1 MSELNLINLAEVE
14 SKEVKWLWE
23 PYLPAGKITILRG
36 NPGEGKTMLA
46 LSIIAALTTGA
57 PLFGEEEQREPVCCI
72 YQSAEDGLAD
82 TIKPRLEAAGADC
95 SKVRV
100 IDESGASLSFADER
114 IEQAIVQTNAKLL
127 VLDPLQAYLTGVDM
141 HRANEVRPAF
151 HTLMEIAER
160 TGCAI
165 LLIEHLNKMRG
176 LKAIQRGLGSVDI
189 TGAARSVLLL
199 SKPKAD
205 ESEVYLAPVKSNL
218 AEMGQTLVFVAENGR
233 LYYEGTSALTAD
245 ELVDQNEVSDVRPTK
260 VKEAAQMLLDY
271 FGRREAIPSTEVEAF
286 FNSKGISTRTLKRAK
301 ANLGIKSELRGNAWY
316 YISPPYL

>member
-14 SKEVKWLWE
+14 SKEVKWLWK

-57 PLFGEEEQREPVCCI
+57 PLFGEDEQREPVCCI
-72 YQSAEDGLAD
+72 YQSAEDGIAD

-95 SKVRV
+95 SKVRI
-100 IDESGASLSFADER
+100 IDESKSSLSFTDDR

-151 HTLMEIAER
+151 HALMGIAER

-165 LLIEHLNKMRG
+165 LLIEHLNKMKG
-176 LKAIQRGLGSVDI
+176 LKAIHRGLGSVDI

-199 SKPKAD
+199 SKPKSD
-205 ESEVYLAPVKSNL
+205 EPEVYLAPVKNNVG
-218 AEMGQTLVFVAENGR
+218 EMGQTLVFIAEEGR
-233 LYYEGTSALTAD
+233 LFFEGTSSLTAD
-245 ELVDQNEVSDVRPTK
+245 ELVDQNDVSDVRPTK
-260 VKEAAQMLLDY
+260 VKEVEQMLRNY
-271 FGRREAIPSTEVEAF
+271 FSKRESIPSTDAEAF
-286 FNSKGISTRTLKRAK
+286 FNSKGYSTRTLKRAK
-301 ANLGIKSELRGNAWY
+301 ANLGVGSELRDHVWY
-316 YISPPYL
+316 YTRPKDM